1 MISKQWFPVLVL
13 CKGLLKMLCCK
24 LLLQFHAQAVL
35 LSILRVRPSSQAI
48 TTRCPEH
55 QKLHTRTPASSR
67 QQPAPPSRC
76 CTQLLA
82 PAWPLA
88 PASVLLQGFAAC
100 CSQPGGF
107 QHLSVLKDGVPA
119 GELGVAGVNLRA
131 CYRRFLSFSL
141 CLCFISRPL
150 EQMLPSNP
158 KSIQ

>member
-1 MISKQWFPVLVL
+1 
-13 CKGLLKMLCCK
+13 MLCCK

-35 LSILRVRPSSQAI
+35 LSILRVRSSSQAI

-67 QQPAPPSRC
+67 QQPPAPPSRC